1 MTVPSWITRF
11 SNVLFLVDS
20 TLIPEDREGMWHPSQ
35 STETKLNGCIVL
47 RLGVAE
53 LGEVKKWLIG
63 FGADALVLKPAS
75 LRREIAAEC

>member
-1 MTVPSWITRF
+1 
-11 SNVLFLVDS
+11 
-20 TLIPEDREGMWHPSQ
+20 MWHPSQ

-75 LRREIAAEC
+75 LRREIAAECQRVYSEANEITNDILHAVGMRELL